1 MLATANHC
9 EPKVNRTQTNLSQK
23 QEQQSDQFYR
33 KWYQQLYSNEI
44 NEVPIWWKHF
54 IMCLWFSLW
63 CAICEYFV
71 NTVRFIDFL
80 LTKPSTCFTWLYFL
94 RSFAQYHTR
103 AHTHTFSIS
112 NKFPLVML
120 QTMIALVMQC
130 AEQQLKESLVLT
142 TCTQTLAIALC
153 GVYTNSISDRSDFEP
168 LFHHFIEC

>member
-1 MLATANHC
+1 MEFEWIGKSSTERCEIAKRLSAEQAIVGYSKSVLATANHC

-94 RSFAQYHTR
+94 RSFAQYTHTR
-103 AHTHTFSIS
+103 SHTHFLSVI
-112 NKFPLVML
+112 
-120 QTMIALVMQC
+120 
-130 AEQQLKESLVLT
+130 
-142 TCTQTLAIALC
+142 
-153 GVYTNSISDRSDFEP
+153 NS
-168 LFHHFIEC
+168 H